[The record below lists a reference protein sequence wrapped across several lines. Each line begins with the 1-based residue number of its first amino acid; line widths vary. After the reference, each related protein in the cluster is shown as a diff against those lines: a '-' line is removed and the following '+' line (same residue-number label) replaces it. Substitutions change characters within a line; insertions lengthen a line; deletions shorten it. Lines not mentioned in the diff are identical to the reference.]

1 MNHSTFSPWTL
12 NRAALLCAACTAF
25 TSAPAQTSAP
35 AALAAPASE
44 VVSLQAFETSA
55 AKALGFGESRST
67 FTLDAGHLR
76 EFTPGVDITTA
87 LAQIPGVQ
95 VSTGD
100 TRGGSFSFEIY
111 LRGLGKDQIGFSV
124 DGIPT
129 GDARFNGGQPPTR
142 FLDTG
147 NVHEIV
153 VSKSSG
159 EIGSPSR
166 FALGGFI
173 NFVTEDPAAQKGAL
187 LELGYGSFDFRRA
200 SLRVDTGDLG
210 GGVSAYVSYSHKE
223 NEMFT
228 GRDSRS
234 SERDHVE
241 AKIVKTFAAGSKLTF
256 RTSFNDLADNDFNIV
271 TLPEFQAQPD
281 SDRAL
286 DAITGI
292 PAQDVNFG
300 GALGGLRKDWLTY
313 LRGEFVLT
321 EAIAWTVSP
330 YLHAL
335 EGESYRYQDR
345 SRRLT
350 GNDPRAVTSYNALG
364 GAVRPAVITTRNSNA
379 VGGPAD
385 MRVTPRDRD
394 RYGITTELKASLA
407 EGRHEI
413 RLGGWWE
420 SNEATEFRNFY
431 PLLDSANSIAYDR
444 ADLAYVEYE
453 RTSDESTTMVYLQDR
468 MSFLDEKL
476 KIDVGVVVL
485 DVGYG
490 VKSPLEYSTTVDFS
504 QSSDALPKLG
514 ASYRVSDKFEIFGG
528 AARNF
533 SGIPEDVFVGSSAV
547 ISEGQLDPVQ
557 SDNFDLGVR
566 YGTSDFAVSLQ
577 GYYVELDNNI
587 GIVPIPAGSAA
598 DVDDIIRGNSATR
611 AANLS
616 GITTKGIEVTLFKD
630 IGPIDFYGSYAY
642 QQAEHNDARSPA
654 EAVGLAQNGIIGG
667 ATVRDI
673 PEHSAY
679 GRLGWTILEG
689 LRVSSTASYVGERV
703 GGHIIAPTFANPSNS
718 FDAAGNPVSANQ
730 PIGTQM
736 LSSYTLFGL
745 NLQYQP
751 RTGTFWDR
759 CSFLLTVDNVFDKD
773 YIGAVSSAT
782 ATQPEYGVVG
792 GAGYTLDRYF
802 IGAPRTVTFTVS
814 TRF

>member
-1 MNHSTFSPWTL
+1 MHISIKLRQNMNRLVFLGIS
-12 NRAALLCAACTAF
+12 CA
-25 TSAPAQTSAP
+25 S
-35 AALAAPASE
+35 LAAAQSAAPSPTEAD
-44 VVSLQAFETSA
+44 VITLQAFETSA
-55 AKALGFGESRST
+55 AKALGFGDSRST

-76 EFTPGVDITTA
+76 EFTPGVEITTA

-124 DGIPT
+124 DGVPT

-142 FLDTG
+142 FVETG
-147 NVHEIV
+147 NVREIV

-173 NFVTEDPAAQKGAL
+173 NFLTDDPAAQKSATV
-187 LELGYGSFDFRRA
+187 ELGYGSFDFRRA
-200 SLRVDTGDLG
+200 AVRVDTGGLG
-210 GGVSAYVSYSHKE
+210 GGVTAYVSYSHKE

-234 SERDHVE
+234 SEREHFE
-241 AKIVKTFAAGSKLTF
+241 AKVVKAFAAGSTLTF
-256 RTSFNDLADNDFNIV
+256 RTSFNDLEDNDFNIV
-271 TLPEFQAQPD
+271 TLPEFEADPD
-281 SDRAL
+281 SDQAL
-286 DAITGI
+286 DRLTGI
-292 PAQDVNFG
+292 PAKDVNFG
-300 GALGGLRKDWLTY
+300 GALGGTRKDWLTY
-313 LRGEFVLT
+313 LRGEFALS
-321 EAIAWTVSP
+321 EAVSWTVSP
-330 YLHAL
+330 YLHTL
-335 EGESYRYQDR
+335 DGESYRYQDR
-345 SRRLT
+345 SRRLS
-350 GNDPRAVTSYNALG
+350 GSDPRAVTGYNSLG
-364 GAVRPAVITTRNSNA
+364 GAIRPTLITTRDSNA

-385 MRVTPRDRD
+385 MRVTPRDRE
-394 RYGITTELKASLA
+394 RYGVTTELRFPLA
-407 EGRHEI
+407 EGRHDI

-431 PLLDSANSIAYDR
+431 PLLDSATSIAYNR
-444 ADLAYVEYE
+444 ADLTYVEYE
-453 RTSDESTTMVYLQDR
+453 RTSDESTTMVYVQDR
-468 MSFLDEKL
+468 MTFIDERL
-476 KIDVGVVVL
+476 KVDVGVVLL

-490 VKSPLEYSTTVDFS
+490 VKSPLEYSTEVDFS
-504 QSSDALPKLG
+504 QSSGALPKLG
-514 ASYRVSDKFEIFGG
+514 ASYRVNDHIEIFGG

-547 ISEGQLDPVQ
+547 IAEGQLDPVR
-557 SDNFDLGVR
+557 SDNFDVGGR
-566 YGTSDFAVSLQ
+566 YGTPDFAVSLQ
-577 GYYVELDNNI
+577 GYYVDLENNL
-587 GIVPIPAGSAA
+587 GVVPVAAGRAV

-630 IGPIDFYGSYAY
+630 VGALDFYGSYAY
-642 QQAEHNDARSPA
+642 QVAKHNEAHDAT
-654 EAVGLAQNGIIGG
+654 EILGLAQNGIIGG
-667 ATVRDI
+667 AAVRDI

-679 GRLGWTILEG
+679 GRLGWTIVEG
-689 LRVSSTASYVGERV
+689 LRVSGAANYVGERV
-703 GGHIIAPTFANPSNS
+703 GAHLVAPSYASPASS
-718 FDAAGNPVSANQ
+718 FDAQGNPVSANQ

-736 LSSYTLFGL
+736 LPGYTLFGL

-751 RTGTFWDR
+751 KTGTFWDR